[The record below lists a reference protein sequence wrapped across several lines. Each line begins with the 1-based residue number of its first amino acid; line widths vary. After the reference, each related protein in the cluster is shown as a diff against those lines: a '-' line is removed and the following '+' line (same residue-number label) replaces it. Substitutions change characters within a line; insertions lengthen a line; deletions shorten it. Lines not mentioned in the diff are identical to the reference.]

1 MLHYQHWDA
10 NLLVVVATVIAVSS
24 AVLVHYEGLGILS
37 AWLSQRHEKH
47 IRRKVL
53 YAIFGILLLHMAEIW
68 IFGLSGWLLLE
79 FPNTGTVNGAHP
91 LLLLDSVYL
100 AAASFTTVGFGDLT
114 PVGPIR
120 FLSGTTGLTGL
131 VLITWSASFTYY
143 EMERY
148 WRK

>member
-1 MLHYQHWDA
+1 MSYEYWDA
-10 NLLVVVATVIAVSS
+10 NLLVVIATILAVGS
-24 AVLVHYEGLGILS
+24 AVMVHYEGLGVLS
-37 AWLSQRHEKH
+37 NWLLKRQEHHQR
-47 IRRKVL
+47 IKVL
-53 YAIFGILLLHMAEIW
+53 YAIFGILFLHIIEIW
-68 IFGLSGWLLLE
+68 IFGFFGWLLLE
-79 FPNTGTVNGAHP
+79 YPNTGTVNGAHP
-91 LLLLDSVYL
+91 LILLDSVYL

-143 EMERY
+143 EMERF